1 MANGNAFSEFLS
13 RVRFISDYK
22 DDMIDAIREK
32 QGYEPGDEHYLK
44 DGTPI
49 NKLASEINKI
59 TGPTTTQISVTSNG
73 TYTPEGSTSSNPK
86 YFDTVEVNVSYGDDE
101 LSVGSVDISDNGDY
115 EAGEKEGW
123 NEVHV
128 NVQVSEQYEIL
139 EGCLD
144 LDNLMMDDKSVIEG
158 SISLDAKILDDT
170 ELGIEYCFVRI
181 PDLQDPNYKLD
192 QSVLEN

>member
-1 MANGNAFSEFLS
+1 MANENAFSDFLS
-13 RVRFISDYK
+13 RVSLINDYK

-32 QGYEPGDEHYLK
+32 QGLEPGDEGYLK

-73 TYTPEGSTSSNPK
+73 PYKPQGSTPSNPK

-101 LSVGSVDISDNGDY
+101 LSVGSVDITDNGDY
-115 EAGEKEGW
+115 EAGAKEGW
-123 NEVHV
+123 NEVNV

-139 EGCLD
+139 QGYLD
-144 LDNLMMDDKSVIEG
+144 LDNLRIDDKSAIEG
-158 SISLDAKILDDT
+158 SISLDAKVIDDT
-170 ELGIEYCFVRI
+170 ELDIEYCFVRI
-181 PDLQDPNYKLD
+181 PDLQDPN
-192 QSVLEN
+192 